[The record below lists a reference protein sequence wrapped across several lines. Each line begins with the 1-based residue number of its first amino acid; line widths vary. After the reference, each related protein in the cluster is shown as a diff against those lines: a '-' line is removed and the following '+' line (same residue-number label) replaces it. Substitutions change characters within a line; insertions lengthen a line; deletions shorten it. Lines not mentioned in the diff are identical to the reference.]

1 MQSTLKEKNLDNGVR
16 DFFIDSEYEVSYG
29 DLMLSPALFQ
39 DDVSRLCDDPVSVQ
53 MGNNKM
59 EAMAEIKLLDFNMDK
74 SCLMVI
80 GKKKKV
86 REDMENKLA
95 ENPPLLYGKKMKQV
109 KVEKYLGEQISSGG
123 LAESVTATVNKRTG
137 RVLQSI
143 FEIRT
148 MIDDCR
154 SHVTG
159 GIMTGL
165 EIWEVSV
172 IPFLMN
178 NSDTWI
184 NISATTLDKLDS
196 LQNLFYRVLLSVPV
210 GGCFI
215 VRPAQC

>member
-1 MQSTLKEKNLDNGVR
+1 MNKDTRIKVRTAVGDTEERDTGEGWGQGTIEGALVSAVNLDNGVR

-59 EAMAEIKLLDFNMDK
+59 EAMAETKLLDFNMDK
-74 SCLMVI
+74 SCLIVI

-86 REDMENKLA
+86 RGDMENKLA
-95 ENPPLLYGKKMKQV
+95 QNPPLLYGKKMKQV

-159 GIMTGL
+159 GIMTG
-165 EIWEVSV
+165 
-172 IPFLMN
+172 
-178 NSDTWI
+178 
-184 NISATTLDKLDS
+184 
-196 LQNLFYRVLLSVPV
+196 R
-210 GGCFI
+210 
-215 VRPAQC
+215 